1 MPTKLIR
8 LTSDSGDGVFSGLFN
23 QEIEIKENSEIA
35 LQSLSVERKSQEI
48 LINGGNNDIDFNSVA
63 QNTTQN
69 AVISPQ
75 QLYNITNNDALFEN
89 ISAAMNRTCDFT

>member
-1 MPTKLIR
+1 MFNNIIRKFIILLKYIMPTKLIR

-48 LINGGNNDIDFNSVA
+48 LINGGNNEIDFNSVA
-63 QNTTQN
+63 SSSQN

-75 QLYNITNNDALFEN
+75 PKI
-89 ISAAMNRTCDFT
+89 